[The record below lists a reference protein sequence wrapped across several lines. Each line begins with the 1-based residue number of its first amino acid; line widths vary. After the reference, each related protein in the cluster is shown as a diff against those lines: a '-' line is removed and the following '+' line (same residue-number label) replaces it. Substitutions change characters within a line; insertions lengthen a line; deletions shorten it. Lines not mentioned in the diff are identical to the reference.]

1 MFITKLSKMLTI
13 EEVLFEFIHAVF
25 PLFLLFLK
33 IINVDIEEYIN
44 CPIGYE
50 LINDPL
56 KVISIGPDKKRHIKY
71 YERNNILRIIVNNNN
86 KCPFTQNTIIETNNS
101 PLLKEF
107 IRFYSSY
114 NKNKYKNITKFKFN
128 FSDKIFNLLS
138 SIQKIN
144 YLINVNINNEF
155 NNRNL
160 LYRINN
166 LEQNNDVEVNQKV
179 LFYNNVY
186 KLFFPIYQ
194 FYFDNILNKFNELK
208 YISIKK
214 LFNFKFNDFRYYY
227 TEDKLKYFNNEQSE
241 YFKFK
246 IIKKLLRNKKFNF
259 IKKLNIDFNNYI
271 KMLDESE
278 LILLLKNNII
288 PVNLLISNLN
298 IYNFSSIIDYLI
310 KNNEIKYLR
319 NKNINFNKY
328 INYISETGIKY
339 LLDNNMINILNI
351 CVNNILYNN
360 LFEYLNLIN
369 SNHCKNK
376 LKELAKSIIYQKKKL
391 KIICNQLNEE
401 NTKIFM
407 SYFIKYISIKDFFKY
422 DYFEEIPIL
431 LNNGIDINYKDKKKR
446 TLPIIC
452 SVNNCLQSLA
462 YLLNNY
468 DFDLEEKD
476 DFGFSLEDYM
486 IINNQKDILNKYKNY
501 EEIIINDN
509 YVYTYNL
516 FNDGC
521 KGQMYKEFMSCN
533 YGGYYWDYIHND
545 NDLNTIRSCD
555 FVKLE
560 KYGY

>member
-50 LINDPL
+50 LINDPV
-56 KVISIGPDKKRHIKY
+56 KVISIGPYNKRHIKY
-71 YERNNILRIIVNNNN
+71 YERNNILRIIGNNNN
-86 KCPFTQNTIIETNNS
+86 KCPFTKNTIIEINNS

-138 SIQKIN
+138 SIQQIN
-144 YLINVNINNEF
+144 YLLNININNEL
-155 NNRNL
+155 NNRYL
-160 LYRINN
+160 CLKIYDLGINN
-166 LEQNNDVEVNQKV
+166 DIEVNQKV

-186 KLFFPIYQ
+186 KLFLTIC
-194 FYFDNILNKFNELK
+194 YFDFNNILNKFNELK

-214 LFNFKFNDFRYYY
+214 LFNFKINKFRYF
-227 TEDKLKYFNNEQSE
+227 DNEQSE
-241 YFKFK
+241 YFKLI

-288 PVNLLISNLN
+288 SINLLISNLN
-298 IYNFSSIIDYLI
+298 INFSSIINYLI

-328 INYISETGIKY
+328 IDCIPETGIKY
-339 LLDNNMINILNI
+339 LLDNNIINILNI
-351 CVNNILYNN
+351 CENRILRNN
-360 LFEYLNLIN
+360 LFEYLNLID

-376 LKELAKSIIYQKKKL
+376 LKELAKSIIYQKKTL

-401 NTKIFM
+401 NTEIFM
-407 SYFIKYISIKDFFKY
+407 SYFIKYISIKNICIKDFFKY

-431 LNNGIDINYKDKKKR
+431 LNHGLDINYKDKKKR

-501 EEIIINDN
+501 EEIIINDD

-516 FNDGC
+516 FNDEC
-521 KGQMYKEFMSCN
+521 KEQMYKEFMSCN

>member
-44 CPIGYE
+44 CPISYD
-50 LINDPL
+50 LINDPVE
-56 KVISIGPDKKRHIKY
+56 VISIGPYNKRHIKY
-71 YERNNILRIIVNNNN
+71 YERNNILRIIGNNNN
-86 KCPFTQNTIIETNNS
+86 KCPFTKNTIIKINNS
-101 PLLKEF
+101 PLLREF

-144 YLINVNINNEF
+144 YLINVNINNKLH
-155 NNRNL
+155 NRHL
-160 LYRINN
+160 GYVIKY
-166 LEQNNDVEVNQKV
+166 LEKNNDVEVNQKV

-241 YFKFK
+241 YFKFI

-298 IYNFSSIIDYLI
+298 IYNFSNIIDYLI

-351 CVNNILYNN
+351 CVDNILYNN
-360 LFEYLNLIN
+360 LFEYLNLID

-376 LKELAKSIIYQKKKL
+376 LKELAKSIIYKKKTL

-407 SYFIKYISIKDFFKY
+407 SYFIKYISIKHFFKY

-431 LNNGIDINYKDKKKR
+431 LNHGIDINYKDKKKR
-446 TLPIIC
+446 TFPMIC

-501 EEIIINDN
+501 EEIIINDD
-509 YVYTYNL
+509 YEYTNNL

-521 KGQMYKEFMSCN
+521 KDQMYEMFMECN
-533 YGGYYWDYIHND
+533 YLDD
-545 NDLNTIRSCD
+545 NNYFDMIQKSD

>member
-50 LINDPL
+50 LINDPV
-56 KVISIGPDKKRHIKY
+56 KVISIGPYNKRHIKY
-71 YERNNILRIIVNNNN
+71 YERNNILRIIGNNNN
-86 KCPFTQNTIIETNNS
+86 KCPFTKNTIIEINNS

-138 SIQKIN
+138 SIQQIN
-144 YLINVNINNEF
+144 YLLNININNEL
-155 NNRNL
+155 NNRYL
-160 LYRINN
+160 GLKIYY
-166 LEQNNDVEVNQKV
+166 LEKNNDIEVNQKV

-186 KLFFPIYQ
+186 KLFLTICC
-194 FYFDNILNKFNELK
+194 FDFNNILNKINDLK
-208 YISIKK
+208 YISIKI
-214 LFNFKFNDFRYYY
+214 LFNFKFN
-227 TEDKLKYFNNEQSE
+227 NNEINDKEQTE
-241 YFKFK
+241 YLKFK

-259 IKKLNIDFNNYI
+259 IKRLNINFNNYI
-271 KMLDESE
+271 RNLDVSE
-278 LILLLKNNII
+278 LILLLINNII
-288 PVNLLISNLN
+288 SINLLLSNLN
-298 IYNFSSIIDYLI
+298 RYKFSNIIINLI
-310 KNNEIKYLR
+310 ENNKIKYLI

-328 INYISETGIKY
+328 INYIPETVIKY
-339 LLDNNMINILNI
+339 LLDNNIINILNI

-360 LFEYLNLIN
+360 LFEYLNLID

-376 LKELAKSIIYQKKKL
+376 LKVLAKSIIYQKKKL

-431 LNNGIDINYKDKKKR
+431 LNHGIDINYKDKKKR

-452 SVNNCLQSLA
+452 SVNNCLKSLA

-501 EEIIINDN
+501 EEIIINDD

-521 KGQMYKEFMSCN
+521 KGGMYEMFIKYN
-533 YGGYYWDYIHND
+533 YIDDNYYLDMISN
-545 NDLNTIRSCD
+545 SD
-555 FVKLE
+555 FVKLK

>member
-1 MFITKLSKMLTI
+1 MLTI
-13 EEVLFEFIHAVF
+13 EEILFEFIHAVF

-33 IINVDIEEYIN
+33 IINVDIEEHIN
-44 CPIGYE
+44 CPISYD
-50 LINDPL
+50 LINDPVE
-56 KVISIGPDKKRHIKY
+56 VISIGPYNKRHIKY
-71 YERNNILRIIVNNNN
+71 YERNNILRIIRNNNN
-86 KCPFTQNTIIETNNS
+86 KCPFTKNTIIEINNS
-101 PLLKEF
+101 PLLREF

-144 YLINVNINNEF
+144 YLINVNINNELH
-155 NNRNL
+155 NRHLGYIIRNL
-160 LYRINN
+160 
-166 LEQNNDVEVNQKV
+166 EKNNDVEINQKI

-186 KLFFPIYQ
+186 KLFFSIYS
-194 FYFDNILNKFNELK
+194 FTFDDILNKFNDLK

-214 LFNFKFNDFRYYY
+214 LFNFKINKYNYLSSSIDQ
-227 TEDKLKYFNNEQSE
+227 LKYIDNEQSE

-259 IKKLNIDFNNYI
+259 IKKLNINFNNYI
-271 KMLDESE
+271 TKLDVSE
-278 LILLLKNNII
+278 LILLLINNII
-288 PVNLLISNLN
+288 SINLLLSNLN
-298 IYNFSSIIDYLI
+298 RYEFSNIIINLI
-310 KNNEIKYLR
+310 ENNEIKYLR

-328 INYISETGIKY
+328 FDCILKTRMKY
-339 LLDNNMINILNI
+339 LLDNKIINILNI
-351 CVNNILYNN
+351 SVNEILYNN
-360 LFEYLNLIN
+360 LFEYFNLID

-407 SYFIKYISIKDFFKY
+407 SYFIKYISIKNISIKDFFKY
-422 DYFEEIPIL
+422 DYFEEIQIL
-431 LNNGIDINYKDKKKR
+431 LNNGLDINYKEDKKR
-446 TLPIIC
+446 TLPMIC

-468 DFDLEEKD
+468 DFDLKEKD
-476 DFGFSLEDYM
+476 DFGLSLEDYM

-501 EEIIINDN
+501 EEIIINDD
-509 YVYTYNL
+509 YEYTNNL

-521 KGQMYKEFMSCN
+521 KGPMYKEFMSCN

>member
-50 LINDPL
+50 LINDPV
-56 KVISIGPDKKRHIKY
+56 KVISIGPDNKRHIKY
-71 YERNNILRIIVNNNN
+71 YERNNILRIIGNNNN
-86 KCPFTQNTIIETNNS
+86 KCPFTQNTIIEINNS

-138 SIQKIN
+138 SIQQIN
-144 YLINVNINNEF
+144 YLLNINNEL
-155 NNRNL
+155 NNRYL
-160 LYRINN
+160 CLKIYD
-166 LEQNNDVEVNQKV
+166 LGKNNDIEVNQKV

-186 KLFFPIYQ
+186 KLFLPIC
-194 FYFDNILNKFNELK
+194 YFDFNNILNKINDLK
-208 YISIKK
+208 FISIKI
-214 LFNFKFNDFRYYY
+214 LFNFKFN
-227 TEDKLKYFNNEQSE
+227 NNEINDKEQTE
-241 YFKFK
+241 YLKFK
-246 IIKKLLRNKKFNF
+246 IIKKLLNNKKFNF

-271 KMLDESE
+271 TMLDVSE
-278 LILLLKNNII
+278 LIILLINNII
-288 PVNLLISNLN
+288 SVNLLSSNLDV
-298 IYNFSSIIDYLI
+298 YSFSFIINYLI
-310 KNNEIKYLR
+310 ENNEIKYLR
-319 NKNINFNKY
+319 NKSINFNY
-328 INYISETGIKY
+328 YFSFIPETGMKY
-339 LLDNNMINILNI
+339 LLNNNIINILNI
-351 CVNNILYNN
+351 CENEILRNN
-360 LFEYLNLIN
+360 LFEYLNLID

-376 LKELAKSIIYQKKKL
+376 LKKLAKSIIYQKKTL

-407 SYFIKYISIKDFFKY
+407 SYFIKYISIKHYFKY

-431 LNNGIDINYKDKKKR
+431 LNHGIDINYKDKKKR
-446 TLPIIC
+446 TLPMIC

-501 EEIIINDN
+501 EEIIINDD

-521 KGQMYKEFMSCN
+521 KGQMYEMFMKYN
-533 YGGYYWDYIHND
+533 YLYDDYYLDMISN
-545 NDLNTIRSCD
+545 SD
-555 FVKLE
+555 FVKLK